1 MKTSCYRKQL
11 ALHKLP
17 LPVEVLHIVYDY
29 CFKTVMGVQRQK
41 KAAVLDV
48 LKNDT
53 CIVMKEMYLGI
64 RCRPSDKDRV
74 KYFMVFLKDFPK
86 EKRGY
91 YASDYAE
98 NYLSFAI
105 CSTCGLFVNPK
116 TKARNDDLVMRYPGK
131 QQYHDRE
138 CSPFRKVTCFCMY

>member
-29 CFKTVMGVQRQK
+29 CFKTIMGVQRQK

-48 LKNDT
+48 IKSDT
-53 CIVMKEMYLGI
+53 CIVMNEMYLYL
-64 RCRPSDKDRV
+64 RCRPIDTDRV

-98 NYLSFAI
+98 HYLSFSI
-105 CSTCGLFVNPK
+105 CPTCGHFINPK
-116 TKARNDDLVMRYPGK
+116 TKAQNEDLVMRYPWK
-131 QQYHDRE
+131 QHYRDRKH
-138 CSPFRKVTCFCMY
+138 SPFRKVTCFCMY